1 MESVVIATRGERLAL
16 TRTRVSGGDQRPDAF
31 GVELLNITEIDT
43 VNRISAG
50 VLFDLNDI
58 NAAFVELDA
67 RYLAGEAASHSQTWS
82 VIAQGYAAANRGELA
97 ATVPDLVNIDNR
109 QLAMIESG
117 ELVPYLRD
125 TFDELAN
132 FSTYVEAVHRL
143 TDLGVVVTH
152 VGAGTSKEG
161 FDAEW
166 RMINVVVVDGDLISR
181 SEMFDEVDID
191 AAVARFDELSL
202 PAPQL
207 ENAASRVDDRFE
219 AYFAARDWDAMA
231 ELMTEDISIDD
242 RRSVVNAGL
251 VRGRSI
257 EITSLR
263 AIADL
268 GVRNVT
274 SDVIATRGQSLAV
287 SRNRFMGRDQRP
299 EAFHSETICIIE
311 IDTDER
317 IVARVTFDVDDIDAA
332 FAELDARF
340 LAGEAAAHAHTWS
353 VIGGSFAAVN
363 RHELPELTPD
373 WVNVDHRRAVA
384 VASGDMTA
392 YIEAT
397 LDDAPAFRVYIE
409 AVHRLTDLGAVVT
422 QASRATS
429 HQRFDAEWRMISI
442 STVDG
447 DRINRGELFDEAD
460 IDTALAR
467 FDELNRPAP

>member
-191 AAVARFDELSL
+191 
-202 PAPQL
+202 
-207 ENAASRVDDRFE
+207 
-219 AYFAARDWDAMA
+219 
-231 ELMTEDISIDD
+231 
-242 RRSVVNAGL
+242 
-251 VRGRSI
+251 
-257 EITSLR
+257 
-263 AIADL
+263 
-268 GVRNVT
+268 
-274 SDVIATRGQSLAV
+274 
-287 SRNRFMGRDQRP
+287 
-299 EAFHSETICIIE
+299 
-311 IDTDER
+311 
-317 IVARVTFDVDDIDAA
+317 
-332 FAELDARF
+332 
-340 LAGEAAAHAHTWS
+340 
-353 VIGGSFAAVN
+353 
-363 RHELPELTPD
+363 
-373 WVNVDHRRAVA
+373 
-384 VASGDMTA
+384 
-392 YIEAT
+392 
-397 LDDAPAFRVYIE
+397 
-409 AVHRLTDLGAVVT
+409 
-422 QASRATS
+422 
-429 HQRFDAEWRMISI
+429 
-442 STVDG
+442 
-447 DRINRGELFDEAD
+447 
-460 IDTALAR
+460 TALAR